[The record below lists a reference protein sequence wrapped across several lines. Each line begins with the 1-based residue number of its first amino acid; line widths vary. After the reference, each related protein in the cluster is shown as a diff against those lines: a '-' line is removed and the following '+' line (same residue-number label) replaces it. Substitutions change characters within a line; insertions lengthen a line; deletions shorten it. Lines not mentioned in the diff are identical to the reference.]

1 MNKTKILSISKKISS
16 SNLSEVTPN
25 SVNAYVCRNQAL
37 PMFDILSAE
46 EIAMISFITPMVKT
60 TQDLDSLYNE
70 IKLRMFSFI
79 LIEIRDPSPIQDC
92 NRCGGDGYSECSS
105 CDGDKELE
113 CDECRGSGE
122 DDDGE
127 TCDWCYGDG
136 NVDCSNCGG
145 DGSVTCPRCRGTGE
159 MIIGSKYEVDVR
171 EYLSWDTEIFNVLE
185 TKDEITKLNNDLVEK
200 IDSMKTF
207 VMSTVYN
214 DLINEIEI
222 SSDETDLKGDVFFME
237 INKNVSLYKSKE
249 SNHIGD
255 KNLIGI

>member
-1 MNKTKILSISKKISS
+1 MNKIKVLSISKKISS

-60 TQDLDSLYNE
+60 NKDLDSLYDE

-79 LIEIRDPSPIQDC
+79 NCEIRDVSPTQDC
-92 NRCGGDGYSECSS
+92 NRCNSYGYIECSS
-105 CDGDKELE
+105 CDGDKEIE

-127 TCDWCYGDG
+127 TCDWCQGDG
-136 NVDCSNCGG
+136 NVDCSNCSG
-145 DGSVTCPRCRGTGE
+145 DGSVTCPRCVGSGE

-171 EYLSWDTEIFNVLE
+171 EYLSWDTEIFNILE
-185 TKDEITKLNNDLVEK
+185 TKDDITKLNPDLVDN
-200 IDSMKTF
+200 IDNMKTF
-207 VMSTVYN
+207 VMNILYN
-214 DLINEIEI
+214 ELVNPF
-222 SSDETDLKGDVFFME
+222 SSDEDDSNGDVYFIE
-237 INKNVSLYKSKE
+237 INKNVSLYKLKQG
-249 SNHIGD
+249 NHIGD